1 MQKHNVSREDAV
13 KYMEKERKSDEK
25 EMIIRKNMGRLQKQ
39 VEEEFNW
46 QFMVKWDSLLC
57 DGSVFLNICGETRRF
72 GELIQETFTS
82 ET

>member
-39 VEEEFNW
+39 VEEEFN
-46 QFMVKWDSLLC
+46 
-57 DGSVFLNICGETRRF
+57 
-72 GELIQETFTS
+72 
-82 ET
+82 